1 MTTEFWSDVVLR
13 PPLEATGAVDT
24 HDDTSVWEL
33 YHENSKT
40 SRYERGLS
48 PESVALRM
56 RDMYASLAFE
66 QYPELE
72 LPQARASFSKSLED
86 ALLTRTSVRAMSPVP
101 ISLAKLAAI
110 LHCAYGVTRSNEGT
124 NFPRPF
130 RTVPS
135 AGALY
140 PLEIYFHSSKITEIP
155 AGLYHYNPSRNAVHR
170 LREEDLSAQ
179 IASALVEPASAY
191 DASIILFIT
200 ALFERAT
207 FKYGERGYR
216 FTLLE
221 AGHAA
226 QNINLAAN
234 GLGLGSLNIGGFFD
248 RQLDEL
254 LGLDGVSQ
262 STIYVAAIGQPSTAV
277 SHLERAG

>member
-1 MTTEFWSDVVLR
+1 MATEFWNDVVLR
-13 PPLEATGAVDT
+13 APMEATGALDT
-24 HDDTSVWEL
+24 NDDTSVWEL

-48 PESVALRM
+48 PERVALRM
-56 RDMYASLAFE
+56 RDMYASLSFD

-72 LPQARASFSKSLED
+72 LPQTRAPFSKSLEE
-86 ALLTRTSVRAMSPVP
+86 ALLTRTSARTLAPVP

-140 PLEIYFHSSKITEIP
+140 PVEIYFHSSKIDEIP
-155 AGLYHYNPSRNAVHR
+155 TGLYHYDPSRNAVHR
-170 LREEDLSAQ
+170 LREENLSAQ
-179 IASALVEPASAY
+179 IASALVEPALAY

-221 AGHAA
+221 AGHAG
-226 QNINLAAN
+226 QNINLAVN

-248 RQLDEL
+248 RELDEL

-262 STIYVAAIGQPSTAV
+262 STIYVAAIGQPSTTCHTPDRV
-277 SHLERAG
+277 G